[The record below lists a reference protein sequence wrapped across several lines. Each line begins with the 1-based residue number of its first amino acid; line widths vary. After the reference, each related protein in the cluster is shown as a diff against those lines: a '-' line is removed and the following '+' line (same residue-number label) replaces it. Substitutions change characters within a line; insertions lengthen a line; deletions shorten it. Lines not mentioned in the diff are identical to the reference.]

1 MKYIDEEKKMYADN
15 VVAIVPIDPWLRFE
29 RETPLTGSGV
39 PDCATTS
46 PRRAYTGTKNAYMC
60 WDREFVWC
68 FCLKVCV

>member
-46 PRRAYTGTKNAYMC
+46 PRRAYTGTRNAYML
-60 WDREFVWC
+60 C